1 MKNFLQEF
9 KKFAFKGNML
19 DLAVGMIIGAAFT
32 NLVNSIVKNL
42 MMPII
47 GVFTGGIDFNNKYI
61 ALTEA
66 ARLAQDSGA
75 DLETARKAGA
85 VFAYG
90 SFLTDFLQFL
100 ILAFV
105 VFCIIKQIGK
115 LMAMTEKPETPV
127 VTTKSCPY
135 CKSEIPLEAV
145 KCAHCTS
152 DLPK

>member
-32 NLVNSIVKNL
+32 NLINSIVKNL

-47 GVFTGGIDFNNKYI
+47 SVFTGGIDFSNKYI
-61 ALTEA
+61 ALSAA
-66 ARLAQDSGA
+66 ARVAQDSGA
-75 DLETARKAGA
+75 DIETARKAGA

-105 VFCIIKQIGK
+105 VFCIIKQIGR
-115 LMAMTEKPETPV
+115 LMALTESSAPAPPA
-127 VTTKSCPY
+127 TKKCPY
-135 CKSEIPLEAV
+135 CKSEIPIDAI
-145 KCAHCTS
+145 KCAHCTA
-152 DLPK
+152 DLT

>member
-1 MKNFLQEF
+1 MQKFLQDF

-42 MMPII
+42 IMPII
-47 GVFTGGIDFNNKYI
+47 SVFTGGIDFNNKYI
-61 ALTEA
+61 ALSEA
-66 ARLAQDSGA
+66 ARAAQNSGA
-75 DLETARKAGA
+75 DIETARKAGA

-105 VFCIIKQIGK
+105 VFCILRYIGK
-115 LMAMTEKPETPV
+115 IMALTEKNQPAPI
-127 VTTKSCPY
+127 TTKTCPY
-135 CKSEIPLEAV
+135 CKSEIPVDAI
-145 KCAHCTS
+145 KCAHCTA
-152 DLPK
+152 DLN

>member
-1 MKNFLQEF
+1 MKKFLQEF

-32 NLVNSIVKNL
+32 NLINSIVKNL

-47 GVFTGGIDFNNKYI
+47 SVFTGGIDFNNKYI
-61 ALTEA
+61 ALSAA
-66 ARLAQDSGA
+66 ARAAQESGA
-75 DLETARKAGA
+75 DIETARKAGA

-105 VFCIIKQIGK
+105 VFCIIKQIGR
-115 LMAMTEKPETPV
+115 LMALTDSLTP
-127 VTTKSCPY
+127 TPPATKKCPY
-135 CKSEIPLEAV
+135 CKSEIPIDAI
-145 KCAHCTS
+145 KCAHCTA
-152 DLPK
+152 DLT

>member
-1 MKNFLQEF
+1 MKKFLQEF

-19 DLAVGMIIGAAFT
+19 DLAVGMIIGASFT

-61 ALTEA
+61 ALSAGSRIAQEA
-66 ARLAQDSGA
+66 GA
-75 DLETARKAGA
+75 DLETARKTGA

-90 SFLTDFLQFL
+90 SFLTDFIQFL

-105 VFCIIKQIGK
+105 VFCVIKQIGK
-115 LMAMTEKPETPV
+115 LLTLTEKNEKLEV
-127 VTTKSCPY
+127 ATKICPY
-135 CKSEIPLEAV
+135 CKSEIPFEAT

-152 DLPK
+152 DLK